1 MLLQGTDSLHQ
12 CSLEVIADTHNLT
25 GCLHL
30 CGQSTFCS
38 DKFIERQSGD
48 LYYTVVQCRLE
59 AGIGLVGN
67 GIFDFIQSKAQC
79 DLRCYLCDRITGRLT
94 CQCGR
99 TADTG
104 VNLDNTIFKAGGMQ
118 CKLYVTST
126 GDLQFVD
133 DLQSGST

>member
-25 GCLHL
+25 GCFHL
-30 CGQSTFCS
+30 GGQSTFCS
-38 DKFIERQSGD
+38 DKFIKRQSGNLHD
-48 LYYTVVQCRLE
+48 TVIQCRLE

-67 GIFDFIQSKAQC
+67 GIFDLIQSKAQC
-79 DLRCYLCDRITGRLT
+79 DLRCYLRNGVTGRLT

>member
-1 MLLQGTDSLHQ
+1 MLLQGTDGLHQ

-38 DKFIERQSGD
+38 DKFIE
-48 LYYTVVQCRLE
+48 

-67 GIFDFIQSKAQC
+67 GIFDLIQSKAQC
-79 DLRCYLCDRITGRLT
+79 DLRCYLRNGVTGRLT

-99 TADTG
+99 TADTRIH
-104 VNLDNTIFKAGGMQ
+104 LDNTIFKAGGMQ